1 MKPGKW
7 FANWTTR
14 WADVIQQ
21 RRLALLVGVLLLW
34 PTLSFWSQRRDHED
48 NNEEST
54 KDEQEQGLLLDVSAI
69 PGAPLS
75 LPNDFFSSSNLDE
88 LLAKVSADF
97 NFSSDAS
104 YAVHLPTTALEFE
117 SFVFMADSL
126 AADQALIDSFLSIP
140 YYQVYML
147 GYTAPVDSVAAVDE
161 DDEEPVAWYQDYAYL
176 LWGALAIVAGTA
188 AYRLRHDPAAN
199 DADAITITGDI
210 ATSIEQDEVLGEVV
224 KSGQLIAA
232 SEQGESIAFDPDSV
246 ISQQDSLGQLT
257 ITEEG
262 FWTFTVDNDLIKF
275 LAADEVLEQLFVVS
289 TVTGLKQEITV
300 QIKGLNDAP
309 EVDDITRSV
318 KQDDE
323 AFVIDLLAESNATD
337 IDGDVLSLVLESLSL
352 IDTSVDAGGV
362 IFDATT
368 NSLRVNPAYYSD
380 LGNDE
385 NITIS
390 YNFSV
395 TDGFVEISRIAKVTI
410 VGDAPPTVNIVINE
424 TTIDDVAIMKL
435 GSSSVSFVFSEP
447 VADFTSSD
455 ISLSLGSIANLR
467 QDAANNQVWH
477 ADLNLTAADVA
488 AWQFGQV
495 AEIVIDVN
503 RFTDIN
509 GNFNTVGAVANYLV
523 IFDRNMIIDDA
534 IAVIDNFIHPKSYY
548 SDRNPNLLF
557 EGTDGNDYI
566 DAFTGDNIVYGL
578 AGDDILV
585 AAGGDDVFIGGSGD
599 DLFIDSAG
607 DDVYVGGSGNDI
619 LLLNLSGQQQD
630 IFIGG
635 AGFDRVVIPG
645 SVHDYSLELA
655 SKERINFTNE
665 YLTRSRFDLAD
676 VRDIL
681 EKLAESNVAPIDPF
695 IELALVS
702 YTADGLLSMAERL
715 EFAANYGDAAATLL
729 GDLSSFRG
737 IKVKDI
743 EGFDT
748 ALPVFELITK
758 SDMPADEMSAY
769 LANLLQA
776 EMLIFDD
783 ATVHILDGVL
793 ITEAVGTEGADLF
806 FLALPEQINEQSAS
820 IYTLNDFALGTDS
833 IVIEGLFLQDNNG
846 DLIDVESDTL
856 LDYLTLDETG
866 LSGQID
872 LSAFVD
878 SEGNTVTGEVIIKL
892 VPVTDDNS
900 AEAIDAIGASI
911 YKADEDFAPAISGD
925 F

>member
-1 MKPGKW
+1 
-7 FANWTTR
+7 
-14 WADVIQQ
+14 V
-21 RRLALLVGVLLLW
+21 
-34 PTLSFWSQRRDHED
+34 
-48 NNEEST
+48 
-54 KDEQEQGLLLDVSAI
+54 
-69 PGAPLS
+69 
-75 LPNDFFSSSNLDE
+75 
-88 LLAKVSADF
+88 
-97 NFSSDAS
+97 
-104 YAVHLPTTALEFE
+104 
-117 SFVFMADSL
+117 
-126 AADQALIDSFLSIP
+126 
-140 YYQVYML
+140 
-147 GYTAPVDSVAAVDE
+147 
-161 DDEEPVAWYQDYAYL
+161 
-176 LWGALAIVAGTA
+176 
-188 AYRLRHDPAAN
+188 
-199 DADAITITGDI
+199 
-210 ATSIEQDEVLGEVV
+210 
-224 KSGQLIAA
+224 
-232 SEQGESIAFDPDSV
+232 SIAFDPDSV

-395 TDGFVEISRIAKVTI
+395 TDGFVEISRIAKVAI

-806 FLALPEQINEQSAS
+806 FLALPEQINQQSGS
-820 IYTLNDFALGTDS
+820 TYTLNDFALNNDS